1 MVDWV
6 RWEDIH
12 VAWDLDKLAKRQR
25 DSMEMGR
32 ARRVLAMFSAL
43 GRPEDQAKE
52 LFVTAT
58 DRVTGKLNA
67 LVDNAEALLLDFE
80 NIQDILGHLKETTIG
95 EIGDQPTQNV
105 LGALWVLLSR
115 PDGGREDP
123 GEGLLRDL
131 MQFYTTESSLARDIT
146 LALRRARAELEELGI
161 EQVDPDMLLQDL
173 PLEVMANKV
182 RIPLVR
188 LAASRARFRAI
199 RQSRMRRDVPDFLGH
214 LDGDAVQ
221 GSNRR

>member
-58 DRVTGKLNA
+58 NRVMRRLNA
-67 LVDNAEALLLDFE
+67 LLDDAEALLLDFQ

-105 LGALWVLLSR
+105 LGALWVLLPR
-115 PDGGREDP
+115 PDGGRGDT
-123 GEGLLRDL
+123 GEALLRDQ
-131 MQFYTTESSLARDIT
+131 MEFYATESHLAGVIT
-146 LALRRARAELEELGI
+146 LALLRARAELEELGI
-161 EQVDPDMLLQDL
+161 QQVDPDMLLQDL
-173 PLEVMANKV
+173 PLEVMASKV
-182 RIPLVR
+182 RASTVR
-188 LAASRARFRAI
+188 LGASRERFIAI
-199 RQSRMRRDVPDFLGH
+199 RQSRMRPGLFDL
-214 LDGDAVQ
+214 LDQLDAKA
-221 GSNRR
+221 RRAGF